1 MAFSRKEVP
10 NPDSSGRSKVCFCPA
25 WSQARSSFQA
35 VRRPIRV
42 KKRGEKYFVL
52 QVGTKEQIVS
62 IDRLKPAFGFT
73 DPAPVTHRAP
83 AAAQPL
89 APRRRIPGAL
99 DPEAEEFSPTAT
111 RSRLGRVRRPPER
124 LNL

>member
-73 DPAPVTHRAP
+73 DPAPVTHCAP
-83 AAAQPL
+83 AAVQRPS
-89 APRRRIPGAL
+89 PRTGIPGTL
-99 DPEAEEFSPTAT
+99 NPEAEEFSPTVT
-111 RSRLGRVRRPPER
+111 RSRFGRVSRPPVR
-124 LNL
+124 LGL